1 MAGVSSAMKPPGR
14 GQAILWLP
22 PRTFEGIPSNGP
34 EGSWSQGGGWGRLGH
49 PGQAG
54 AADSLRHSGPR

>member
-22 PRTFEGIPSNGP
+22 PRTSEGIPSNGP
-34 EGSWSQGGGWGRLGH
+34 EGSWSWAEGWGNLATLARQVLLT
-49 PGQAG
+49 A
-54 AADSLRHSGPR
+54 

>member
-1 MAGVSSAMKPPGR
+1 MAGVSSAMQPPGK

-34 EGSWSQGGGWGRLGH
+34 EGSWSRGGGWGGDLATLARQVLLT
-49 PGQAG
+49 A
-54 AADSLRHSGPR
+54 